1 MLGAAL
7 VYVTHDAGE
16 LPPGLDRTLALDAGR
31 VVGERARAAVLASR
45 LVTGRD
51 VSRPPIH
58 KAGLLVVER
67 GRVLLCRKRRGTS
80 CLILPGGRHEA
91 GEDDRACLAR
101 ELAEELGP
109 GGAPLGLERLGRYE
123 HRAASDDPASEQRV
137 TIELY
142 AGRLAGEPRASGE
155 LAELVWF
162 GEDDDWGAL
171 APSLAEAIFPD
182 LIRRGRLPWTRGGRR
197 G

>member
-1 MLGAAL
+1 MLACC
-7 VYVTHDAGE
+7 
-16 LPPGLDRTLALDAGR
+16 
-31 VVGERARAAVLASR
+31 
-45 LVTGRD
+45 LVTGHD
-51 VSRPPIH
+51 SSRPPIH
-58 KAGLLVVER
+58 KAGLLVLEQ
-67 GRVLLCRKRRGTS
+67 GRVLLCRKRRGTG
-80 CLILPGGRHEA
+80 CLILPGGRHEP
-91 GEDDRACLAR
+91 GEDDRTCLAR

-109 GGAPLGLERLGRYE
+109 GGAALELERLGRYE
-123 HRAASDDPASEQRV
+123 HRAASDDPAIEQRV

-142 AGRLAGEPRASGE
+142 TGRLAGEPRASGE

-182 LIRRGRLPWTRGGRR
+182 LIRRGRLPWVRGAQR